1 MAVDG
6 GSVKGRDLAGRGPL
20 RLARGLAPLLALA
33 RLGLGPARLA
43 LGEIVALALGLAE
56 DARLDDGAPEATQ
69 HRLEALARLLLHLHG
84 PEDLL
89 TPFAP
94 PGGARLTDSPVAAR
108 GWRRATAR
116 PCSPRRRALAA
127 LPRHYRTS
135 RGARPVAGGEGGEAA
150 GRQFSGRGRGGCNRA
165 WGCGSLQPRT

>member
-6 GSVKGRDLAGRGPL
+6 GSVKGRDLAGRRPL

-94 PGGARLTDSPVAAR
+94 PGGARLSDSPVAAR
-108 GWRRATAR
+108 GRRRATVR
-116 PCSPRRRALAA
+116 PCCHDAARLPLCRAIIAHLAGPDQSPAARAARRLGVSF
-127 LPRHYRTS
+127 P
-135 RGARPVAGGEGGEAA
+135 GGG
-150 GRQFSGRGRGGCNRA
+150 
-165 WGCGSLQPRT
+165 P